1 MEKIINDHDWSGL
14 SESFLQA
21 KPFNHVVVDNFFV
34 ESFAR
39 NIFRDMPGYE
49 ENNDAKY
56 DNPIERKR
64 TIQNWTKFSKN
75 IYKAATC
82 LVDQE
87 FTSHLRQLTQQPELM
102 ADFGLHG
109 GGIHMHQAG
118 DYLNTH
124 LDYDIHPKLDMKRKL
139 NIIIYLNPDWQESW
153 GGNLGLWSHDEETGQ
168 SKDLIK
174 SVSPMFNRAVLFDT
188 SQNSWHGVTEGI
200 FAPEGQ
206 YRKSLAFY
214 YLIPTDDIS
223 NKRQKALFVPR
234 TEQKGDQSILDFI
247 KVRTGY

>member
-1 MEKIINDHDWSGL
+1 MEKIVNDQNWFGL

-21 KPFNHVVVDNFFV
+21 KPFNHVVIDNFFV
-34 ESFAR
+34 DSFAR
-39 NIFRDMPGYE
+39 TIFNDMPGYE

-56 DNPIERKR
+56 DNPIEKKR
-64 TIQNWTKFSKN
+64 TIQNWTKFTKN
-75 IYKAATC
+75 IYKAATF
-82 LVDQE
+82 LVNQE
-87 FTSHLRQLTQQPELM
+87 FTGYLRQLTWQNELM

-118 DYLNTH
+118 DYLNAH

-139 NIIIYLNPDWQESW
+139 NLIVYLNPNWQESW

-168 SKDLIK
+168 AKDLIK
-174 SVSPMFNRAVLFDT
+174 SVPPLFNRAILFDT

-200 FAPEGQ
+200 FAPEGE

-214 YLIPTDDIS
+214 YLIPTKDIS
-223 NKRQKALFVPR
+223 NRRQKALFVPR
-234 TEQKGDQSILDFI
+234 TEQKGDQSVVDFI
-247 KVRTGY
+247 KVRSGY